1 MFSALADL
9 GRKLEAERELPP
21 TGFASYTQPIKWLLH
36 LWPDRAVLEPTTIDK
51 ARPFSGRTSGAEAH
65 LLADEAAYALGVDLK
80 DDGTTDEKA
89 VRKHVELFRPLY
101 QALRNSDSLSS
112 PELAEAI
119 DWFDRALDS
128 GWLLDDPHLKEVRSK
143 DWVSIMPE
151 VGPLANTHLYMH
163 PDAQAFWVLEMQRRC
178 SQAEEEQGDT
188 AASGGQC
195 AICGNTKPLVRKL
208 PLKVKLAAAT
218 PLHSLNDSAY
228 TSFVGGSAPEKRA
241 HLGLCFEC
249 ADLAARAFNY
259 LGETDQNRIRIAK
272 HPTKSD
278 ALGNQYAMFWL
289 KAPGALLAG
298 DTEIDL
304 ESDEDLMLAAPIIGV
319 ERMSDSTLQQM
330 ENLLKTPWA
339 PKSSHLKLSDFAF
352 YLAVLSPNVGRIAV
366 REWLPLSIETLKASL
381 AQYLEATCMV
391 NPYRERVT
399 PASIT
404 TILEA
409 LGEVNADLSRAL
421 VRTAYGKSPP
431 PQALLFLAGHRLNTL
446 NALEQSLRDRGGAKG
461 EHWNDD
467 WPHALAAAIK
477 LVRYYNRTEIGNM
490 TELNPELASPAY
502 QCGRLLAVLEEAQQ
516 VYTYHQMGERLKV
529 SIVQRGYAGACA
541 TPAAVLGRLY
551 KLAASVHLPD
561 SGGFLNTEAEAISA
575 RLVELGGMPK
585 RLNMNEQADFG
596 LGFFQEKARIRQV
609 RKEKPAQI
617 ASAEGGVDS

>member
-1 MFSALADL
+1 MFSALAAL
-9 GRKLEAERELPP
+9 GRKLEIEGELPP

-36 LWPDRAVLEPTTIDK
+36 LWPDRAVLEPTMIDK
-51 ARPFSGRTSGAEAH
+51 ARPFSGRTSGVEAH
-65 LLADEAAYALGVDLK
+65 LLADEAAYTLGVDLK

-178 SQAEEEQGDT
+178 SQAEEEQGDI

-259 LGETDQNRIRIAK
+259 LGETGQNRIRIAK

-289 KAPGALLAG
+289 KAPGLVLAG
-298 DTEIDL
+298 DKEIDL
-304 ESDEDLMLAAPIIGV
+304 NSGEDIMFTAPISGV
-319 ERMSDSTLQQM
+319 ERLSESTVQQM
-330 ENLLKTPWA
+330 ENLLKTPWS

-352 YLAVLSPNVGRIAV
+352 HLAVLSPNVGRIAV

-381 AQYLEATCMV
+381 AQYLDATSMISL
-391 NPYRERVT
+391 YRDRVT
-399 PASIT
+399 PASIA

-409 LGEVNADLSRAL
+409 LGDVNADLSRSL

-431 PQALLFLAGHRLNTL
+431 PHALLLLAGQRLNTL
-446 NALEQSLRDRGGAKG
+446 NALEQSLRDRGGGKG
-461 EHWNDD
+461 EHWDDD

-477 LVRYYNRTEIGNM
+477 LVRYHNRTEMVHM
-490 TELNPELASPAY
+490 TELNPELASAAY

-529 SIVQRGYAGACA
+529 SIVQRGYGGACS

-551 KLAASVHLPD
+551 KLASSVHLPD
-561 SGGFLNTEAEAISA
+561 SGGFLNKEAEAISA

-585 RLNMNEQADFG
+585 RLSTNEQADFG
-596 LGFFQEKARIRQV
+596 LGFYQEKARIRQV

-617 ASAEGGVDS
+617 ETAEDGPDS